1 MSVVSLS
8 KKSVSTHGAV
18 LLRELDARLE
28 CDLAVVQECLRA
40 DQLCVGVKVKE
51 SGGNAFHVLCSRVD
65 QYESPQFAL
74 QLFRECVQC
83 LPAAVGVQNNS
94 GNTPLHCLL
103 LFTAKVLLPEMIE
116 LVLSSCPS
124 AAGKV
129 NSLGETPLNAYLK
142 RPNND
147 ATDELCKAICR
158 ANPDG
163 PKIADTLG
171 NLPLH
176 YALKN
181 RRPNMEVVKILLRR
195 HGEAAKVMS
204 ASGQLPLHIVCG
216 ASDDMETIKLVY
228 EAYTDAVLVTDRHG
242 RTALHLACLQVG
254 RECKAE
260 SQRRD
265 EQAMLAAERAA
276 KRKQQK
282 KQAKKSRG
290 RGDVHD
296 DYDDAYEGDEG
307 DEDEDGF
314 DDDEDTAAAAG
325 RQQGKGA
332 ARKSRIEEGILSESR
347 PHIRWVIE
355 RFPRALVLLNHFEAT
370 PVDTVLEQSES
381 SKTKTRTVAVY
392 GLYNDPPTARLLLLE
407 QRRYAGVKGSGVHA
421 LASPRYTRPL
431 QELNW
436 LARRSALLVSLACEP
451 KPWSLTAMRTNP
463 WGSGLHSPRPGDK
476 TAISKKALKQ
486 QQQQQQPHDDAKR
499 GLDKTLPVSK
509 NNILARLRKVGQ
521 HSPLQLIIEFL

>member
-1 MSVVSLS
+1 M
-8 KKSVSTHGAV
+8 STHGTV

-28 CDLAVVQECLRA
+28 CDFSVVLECLRA

-51 SGGNAFHVLCSRVD
+51 SGGNAFHVVCSRVD

-74 QLFRECVQC
+74 QLLKEMVQC

-103 LFTAKVLLPEMIE
+103 LFTVKVLLPEMIE

-124 AAGKV
+124 AASKV
-129 NSLGETPLNAYLK
+129 NSLGETPLNCYLK
-142 RPNND
+142 RANND
-147 ATDELCKAICR
+147 ATDELCKALCR

-181 RRPNMEVVKILLRR
+181 RRPNLDVVKILLRR
-195 HGEAAKVMS
+195 FAEAAKVMS
-204 ASGQLPLHIVCG
+204 AAGQLPLHIVCG
-216 ASDDMETIKLVY
+216 ASDDLETIKFVFQ
-228 EAYTDAVLVTDRHG
+228 AYTDAVLVTDRHG

-265 EQAMLAAERAA
+265 EQAKMAAERAA
-276 KRKQQK
+276 QRKRQEKLGKQGK
-282 KQAKKSRG
+282 KKG
-290 RGDVHD
+290 CDDDEDDFDDVYH
-296 DYDDAYEGDEG
+296 DEG

-314 DDDEDTAAAAG
+314 DDEETAG
-325 RQQGKGA
+325 RPQGKGA
-332 ARKSRIEEGILSESR
+332 SRKSRIEEGILSESR
-347 PHIRWVIE
+347 AHLRWIIE

-381 SKTKTRTVAVY
+381 SKTKTRTVSVY

-476 TAISKKALKQ
+476 VTSSKKALKQ
-486 QQQQQQPHDDAKR
+486 QQQQQPYEK

-521 HSPLQLIIEFL
+521 HAPLQLIIEFL